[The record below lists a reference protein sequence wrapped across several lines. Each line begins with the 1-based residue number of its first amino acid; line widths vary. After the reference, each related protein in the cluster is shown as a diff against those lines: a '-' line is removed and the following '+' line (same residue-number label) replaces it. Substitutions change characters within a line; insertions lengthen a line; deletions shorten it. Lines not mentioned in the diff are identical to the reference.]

1 MLIVMAMMKDGLS
14 HAEACSK
21 IWLIDSNGLLIKNR
35 SDGGITGHKVQFAK
49 DNPPMNKLNEI
60 VRLVKPTVLI
70 GKFLLSSRCFH
81 HSPIFRV
88 VHYDSWAKWNLKC
101 ESFISLLRCR
111 CCRCRWCFH
120 TRNPKRHG
128 HFQRTTRHL
137 RSQQPNHQS
146 GMHSWTSLWTH
157 WCIIHYY
164 HYYIEKCYT

>member
-70 GKFLLSSRCFH
+70 GNIPPFFALLPPFSDISCRPLRFLGEVELEVWVFYF
-81 HSPIFRV
+81 P
-88 VHYDSWAKWNLKC
+88 
-101 ESFISLLRCR
+101 SLL
-111 CCRCRWCFH
+111 
-120 TRNPKRHG
+120 
-128 HFQRTTRHL
+128 
-137 RSQQPNHQS
+137 
-146 GMHSWTSLWTH
+146 
-157 WCIIHYY
+157 
-164 HYYIEKCYT
+164 